1 MSCPICRV
9 RRPRRFCPGLGK
21 DICAPCC
28 GAEREV
34 TVDCPLDCEYLR
46 EARKH
51 EKLAPVDAEHV
62 PNRDIR
68 VSEEFLREHETLA
81 AFLGRAV
88 ANAAF
93 SAPGAADPEV
103 REAIGSLVQTSR
115 TLQSGVVYESRPANP
130 LAAAVF
136 DAAQAAV
143 PEFRKL
149 EHQEFGMSRTRDTD
163 VLGIWVFLQR
173 LALSNDNGR
182 RRGRT
187 FLDLLWE
194 LYGGGATPPRPA
206 SSLIFP

>member
-1 MSCPICRV
+1 MSCPLCTV

-21 DICAPCC
+21 DICALCC

-51 EKLAPVDAEHV
+51 EKLAPLDAERL

-68 VSEEFLREHETLA
+68 VSDDFLKAHEQLA
-81 AFLGRAV
+81 AFLGQAV
-88 ANAAF
+88 VNAAF
-93 SAPGAADPEV
+93 GTPGAADLDV
-103 REAIGSLVQTSR
+103 REAMESLVRTYR
-115 TLQSGVVYESRPANP
+115 TLESGVVYETRPAGP
-130 LAAAVF
+130 LAAAIF

-143 PEFRKL
+143 PEFRRL
-149 EHQEFGMSRTRDTD
+149 EQEQFGMSRTRDAD

-173 LALSNDNGR
+173 LGLANDNGR

-187 FLDLLWE
+187 FLDLLRE
-194 LYGGGATPPRPA
+194 FYGGGTTPPRPM
-206 SSLIFP
+206 SSLILP